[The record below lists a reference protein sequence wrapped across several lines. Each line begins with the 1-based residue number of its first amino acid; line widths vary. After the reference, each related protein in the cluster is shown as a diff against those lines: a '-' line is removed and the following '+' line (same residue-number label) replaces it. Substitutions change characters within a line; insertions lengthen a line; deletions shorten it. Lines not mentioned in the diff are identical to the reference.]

1 MPDPI
6 SIWAFG
12 GRVSWGR
19 NTFFIVAQI
28 GFEGQTKREV
38 DKMRCEVILL
48 RNEIKVNYQ
57 NIIFY
62 RTLSIFIE

>member
-6 SIWAFG
+6 SIWALG

-19 NTFFIVAQI
+19 NNFFIVAQI
-28 GFEGQTKREV
+28 GFEGRTRREV

-48 RNEIKVNYQ
+48 RNEIKVKYQ
-57 NIIFY
+57 NIIFTELCLY
-62 RTLSIFIE
+62 L